1 MKTKEL
7 TFALALKRA
16 HGVRNVLII
25 QGISKNTCAL
35 RVREAKCVGS

>member
-16 HGVRNVLII
+16 QEARNVLRTH
-25 QGISKNTCAL
+25 GIRKNNRAL